1 MINKSQG
8 CIMKKNILLGC
19 LLLLPALGFGEVVSS
34 ISYNPSRMGEYN
46 YLKVADSAT
55 LRGGLSTP
63 RMDIATSGTITVTTD
78 TTSRIYDLLSVA
90 GESGSS
96 IDMPGTAF
104 HGNTMNAYS
113 GYESVSTS
121 TPAGLLSKVNAMGG
135 TQTYNQD
142 SYIQTLNAV
151 NILRQ
156 KAGTVRGKTFAI
168 LGNSGNTVNLYG
180 EESTNG
186 FYLAGNDIP
195 EPTGA
200 HTNTGS
206 TLNSCQLAWEKRKT
220 SSKPTQEVWL
230 LALKNCI
237 PDSPGSSDGAK
248 YKLRQ
253 VRSYLRVN
261 NYCSDGTAWCLCPN
275 TLSVRASDVP
285 TAYVESCY
293 SITGSGGQATEG
305 GSCSQQGR
313 YCFNPGGCYLS
324 GTASAGV
331 YAETPI
337 FLCE

>member
-1 MINKSQG
+1 
-8 CIMKKNILLGC
+8 MKKNILLGC

-34 ISYNPSRMGEYN
+34 ISYNPSRMGEYD

-96 IDMPGTAF
+96 IDMPRTAF

-156 KAGTVRGKTFAI
+156 KAGTVK
-168 LGNSGNTVNLYG
+168 GNTLTVEGNNGSSVDLYG

-186 FYLAGNDIP
+186 FYLSGNDIP

-237 PDSPGSSDGAK
+237 PESPGGGSGDDDDDATK
-248 YKLRQ
+248 YKFRQ
-253 VRSYLRVN
+253 VLSYLRVY
-261 NYCSDGTAWCLCPN
+261 NYCSDGTSWCACPN
-275 TLSVRASDVP
+275 TLSVRSSDVP
-285 TAYVESCY
+285 TAYLESCY
-293 SITGSGGQATEG
+293 SITGSSGQATEG
-305 GSCSQQGR
+305 APCSQKGR
-313 YCFNPGGCYLS
+313 YCFNPSECHLS
-324 GTASAGV
+324 GIVDVGV